1 VRTTTGVGR
10 NKEDVMTATTSTQPD
25 LSLVKARQQQ
35 TWASGDYSAI
45 ASRIVLV
52 SELLADA
59 ADLHAG
65 WRVLDVACGNGNAT
79 LAAARSGTIAVGVD
93 YVPALLESARERAVA
108 EGLDAEF
115 RLGDAEAL
123 PFGEDEFDAVL
134 SVFGA
139 MFAPDHRRTAAEIAR
154 VTRPGGRV
162 ALASWTPGGFIGQ
175 MFRTVSHYVAPPA
188 GVVSPLLW
196 GTEDHLADLFGDQIA
211 EVKSTQRAYTF
222 RFSSAKDYVTYF
234 RRWYGPTLKA
244 FEALDGTDQRK
255 LANDLTALARD
266 HDVHRSGDVA
276 IRSTYLETV
285 LTLRS
290 AP

>member
-1 VRTTTGVGR
+1 
-10 NKEDVMTATTSTQPD
+10 MSTSTSTRAD

-35 TWASGDYSAI
+35 TWASGDYTAI

-52 SELLADA
+52 SELLAET

-79 LAAARSGTIAVGVD
+79 LAAARSGARAVGVD
-93 YVPALLESARERAVA
+93 YVPSLLESARDRAVA

-115 RLGDAEAL
+115 HAGDAEAL
-123 PFGEDEFDAVL
+123 PFADGEFDAVL

-139 MFAPDHRRTAAEIAR
+139 MFAPDHRQTATEIAR
-154 VTRPGGRV
+154 VARPGGRI
-162 ALASWTPGGFIGQ
+162 ALAAWTPDGFIGQ
-175 MFRTVSHYVAPPA
+175 MFAVVSRYVAPPV
-188 GVVSPLLW
+188 GVASPLLW
-196 GTEDHLADLFGDQIA
+196 GTEEHLANLFGDQVIDA
-211 EVKSTQRAYTF
+211 KSTQRVYTF
-222 RFSSAKDYVTYF
+222 RFGSPEEYVAYF

-244 FEALDGTDQRK
+244 FEALDATGQRK
-255 LANDLTALARD
+255 LAADLAALARE
-266 HDVHRSGDVA
+266 HDAHRSGDVA

-285 LTLRS
+285 LTRRT

>member
-1 VRTTTGVGR
+1 MSTTT
-10 NKEDVMTATTSTQPD
+10 TSSEPD

-35 TWASGDYSAI
+35 TWASGDYTAI

-52 SELLADA
+52 SELLAET

-79 LAAARSGTIAVGVD
+79 LAAARSGATAVGVD

-115 RLGDAEAL
+115 RAGDAEAL
-123 PFGEDEFDAVL
+123 PFDEDEFDAVL

-162 ALASWTPGGFIGQ
+162 ALASWTPDGFIGQ
-175 MFRTVSHYVAPPA
+175 MFRVVSRYVAPPA
-188 GVVSPLLW
+188 GVTSPLLW
-196 GTEDHLADLFGDQIA
+196 GTEKHLTDLFGDYITEA
-211 EVKSTQRAYTF
+211 KSTERVYTF
-222 RFSSAKDYVTYF
+222 RFNSAEEYVAYF

-244 FEALDGTDQRK
+244 FDALNAADQRK
-255 LANDLTALARD
+255 LAADLTALAHA
-266 HDVHRSGDVA
+266 HDAHRSGDVA

-285 LTLRS
+285 LTCGS
-290 AP
+290 PA